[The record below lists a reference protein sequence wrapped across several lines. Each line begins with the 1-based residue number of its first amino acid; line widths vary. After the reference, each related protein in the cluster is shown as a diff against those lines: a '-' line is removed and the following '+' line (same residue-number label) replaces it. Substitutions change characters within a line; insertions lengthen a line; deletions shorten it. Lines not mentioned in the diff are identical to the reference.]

1 MRLSINSL
9 GMISSLGFGA
19 IASCAAIRAGLSRPR
34 ECPSFTVLDPTVH
47 ELVPVVGRPI
57 RGYTEGFSQ
66 TGLWLRL
73 ARGCVLD
80 LLQQEGIPN
89 ASDTGFWR
97 RTGLMVVLPSF
108 ESERFPNE
116 KSASPEALYD
126 ALLQRL
132 LTVLRLP
139 LQRVHA
145 EILALGHAGVITAV
159 QQARRRMAATGLERL
174 LVLAVDSY
182 LDGPT
187 LQWLAAA
194 RRLKAGDVPYG
205 LIPGEAGACFM
216 LETEASLRQ
225 RQLPPRVFVE
235 STALGIEERH
245 RFQQEPN
252 NGMGL
257 ARVLQEA
264 LETASPGKPFQGDII
279 CDLNGENWRARELGN
294 AWVRARG
301 QLGEDVRIIAP
312 AESLGETGAASG
324 AVGVCVAVRSLSRRY
339 SRTGQVVLLSSAEPG
354 QVGAMVLGRADKA

>member
-1 MRLSINSL
+1 M
-9 GMISSLGFGA
+9 
-19 IASCAAIRAGLSRPR
+19 
-34 ECPSFTVLDPTVH
+34 DPTVH

-66 TGLWLRL
+66 TGLWMRL
-73 ARGCVLD
+73 ARGCILD

-97 RTGLMVVLPSF
+97 RTGLVAVIPSF

-116 KSASPEALYD
+116 KSASSEVIHD
-126 ALLQRL
+126 AMIQRL
-132 LTVLRLP
+132 LAVLQLP
-139 LQRVHA
+139 LLRDHA
-145 EILALGHAGVITAV
+145 EVLPLGHAGVITAV

-187 LQWLAAA
+187 LQWLASA
-194 RRLKAGDVPYG
+194 RRLKAGDIPCG

-216 LETEASLRQ
+216 LETEASLRR
-225 RQLPPRVFVE
+225 RQLSPRVFVE
-235 STALGIEERH
+235 STALGVEERH
-245 RFQQEPN
+245 RFQHEPN

-257 ARVLQEA
+257 SKVLQEV
-264 LETASPGKPFQGDII
+264 LETASPGKPFQGDIV
-279 CDLNGENWRARELGN
+279 CDLNGENWRARELGS
-294 AWVRARG
+294 AWVRTRG
-301 QLGEDVRIIAP
+301 RLGDGVRIIAP